1 MRLCLMIEGQE
12 NVTWQQWCD
21 LADACEE
28 AQLDALFRS
37 DHYLSVSGR
46 TERGSLDAWTTLA
59 GLAART
65 ERIKL
70 GTMVSPTT
78 FRHPSV
84 LAKEAVTVD
93 HISNGRAELGMGAG
107 WNEAEHRAYGF
118 EFPETSVRMKVLEE
132 QIEIVHR
139 SWQDETFDFAG
150 SHYRVA
156 SLNALPKPVQQPHPN
171 LIVGGAGNRRS
182 ASLAAQWADEYN
194 TNFVSPAECR
204 RRRGQVLEAWEAAN
218 RDPGSLTFSLMTGCV
233 VGANDTE
240 LRARTRAV
248 MGKSNESGSEIEWLK
263 SLDDEW
269 VVGTVDEAVD
279 KLGVLAEAGVNRV
292 MLQHLA
298 HEDTDMVRLIGDEI
312 APKLAAGTS

>member
-1 MRLCLMIEGQE
+1 MIEGQE
-12 NVTWQQWCD
+12 NVTWPQWCA

-107 WNEAEHRAYGF
+107 WNEPEHRAYGF
-118 EFPETSVRMKVLEE
+118 EFPETSVRMKELEE

-139 SWQDETFDFAG
+139 SWHNETFAFAG

-156 SLNALPKPVQQPHPN
+156 SLNALPKPVQRPHPN

-182 ASLAAQWADEYN
+182 ARLAAQWADEYN
-194 TNFVSPAECR
+194 TNFVSPKECR

-233 VGANDTE
+233 VGANDSE
-240 LRARTRAV
+240 LRARARAV

-263 SLDDEW
+263 SLGDEW

-279 KLGVLAEAGVNRV
+279 KLGVLAEAGVDRV

-298 HEDTDMVRLIGDEI
+298 HEDTDMVRLIGDEV